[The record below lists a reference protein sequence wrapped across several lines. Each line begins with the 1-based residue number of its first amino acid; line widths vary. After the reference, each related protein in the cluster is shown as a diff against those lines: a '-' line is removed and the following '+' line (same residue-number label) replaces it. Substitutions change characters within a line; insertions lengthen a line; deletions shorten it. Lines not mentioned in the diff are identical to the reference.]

1 MKLDRCEKGHFYDIS
16 KVKKCPY
23 CEMKKNNEINFEDSE
38 IEIETIAYI
47 PLKIDPVVGWL
58 VCIEGFEKGKDYRL
72 TNKRNFVGSS
82 TDLDVCILGDK
93 KIEKKNNF
101 VITYNEKQKVFVI
114 SPGETGNLVYVNKKA
129 IYETAKL
136 DSYSLIEI
144 GDTKL
149 VFVNFC
155 GDNFTWQV

>member
-1 MKLDRCEKGHFYDIS
+1 M
-16 KVKKCPY
+16 
-23 CEMKKNNEINFEDSE
+23 
-38 IEIETIAYI
+38 
-47 PLKIDPVVGWL
+47 KIDPVVGWL

-129 IYETAKL
+129 IYETTKL